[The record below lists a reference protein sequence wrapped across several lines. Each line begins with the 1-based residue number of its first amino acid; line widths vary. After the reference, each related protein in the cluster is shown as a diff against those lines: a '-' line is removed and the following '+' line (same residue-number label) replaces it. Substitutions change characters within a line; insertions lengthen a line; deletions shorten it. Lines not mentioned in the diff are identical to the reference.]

1 MQCEKTHPCSL
12 FFSKNEFPYAAFLV
26 ELLQASLVMSG
37 CNSSKPSNQNVET
50 RQVAAAAPV
59 NAGPNVDLNCVINHL
74 QKPPES
80 FHYMF
85 KDESDSP
92 WSEQADVTPQMIDGS
107 FKSNYMPAAVAIHG
121 APQEIPHQYQWAI
134 GRMASLFA
142 LVRGTSA
149 MANEGAENG
158 VNGYNT
164 TKLSIDTTR
173 ATATEQGLY
182 TGTLGPGG
190 SEKGTVWVISDGCP
204 VKLVIDEEL
213 RSKDGKVSGKAHYE
227 EAMIKN

>member
-1 MQCEKTHPCSL
+1 MHFKKTGLRCWVFVAVSMCL
-12 FFSKNEFPYAAFLV
+12 F
-26 ELLQASLVMSG
+26 VMLG
-37 CNSSKPSNQNVET
+37 CTSTKPSNEKVET

-59 NAGPNVDLNCVINHL
+59 NAGPDVDLNCVIDHL

-85 KDESDSP
+85 KDDSDSP

-107 FKSNYMPAAVAIHG
+107 FKSNYMPGPVTIHG

-149 MANEGAENG
+149 MANEGTENG

-182 TGTLGPGG
+182 TSTLGPGG
-190 SEKGTVWVISDGCP
+190 FEKGTVWVIQDGCP
-204 VKLVIDEEL
+204 VKLAIDEEL
-213 RSKDGKVSGKAHYE
+213 HSKDGKVLGKAHYE
-227 EAMIKN
+227 EAMIKK